1 MEFRTAYNPRKSSI
15 GLSPER
21 PVLLMGSCFTDAI
34 GERMRRGMWP
44 VCVNPC
50 GTLFNP
56 LSIARLVDMALSDEQ
71 PELFEAEGLW
81 RSWNFP
87 ATFACV
93 SRREALASM
102 RKALAGLREAVVNS
116 QAAIFTLGSALVYS
130 LVKNGSPVANC
141 HKMPSAMFC
150 RELWS
155 VAGLADVLRRCI
167 AAMRRYNPGVHVIL
181 TVSPVRHVRE
191 GFHDNALSK
200 ATLLLA
206 CRELEGECDYFPAF
220 EILNDD
226 LRDYRFYAED
236 LVHPSAVAEDYIYSA
251 FRRTYLSAEDDAL
264 LTEAGKLRS
273 RMEHRPLHS
282 DTRQAAEFRAA
293 TGRMLAEF
301 LAAHPAMRP

>member
-1 MEFRTAYNPRKSSI
+1 MEFRTVFTPRKSSFT
-15 GLSPER
+15 LSPER

-34 GERMRRGMWP
+34 GARMRRGMWP
-44 VCVNPC
+44 ASVNPC

-56 LSIARLVDMALSDEQ
+56 LSIARLVEMALGHTE
-71 PELFEAEGLW
+71 PELFEADGLW
-81 RSWNFP
+81 RSWDFP
-87 ATFACV
+87 ATFARG
-93 SRREALASM
+93 SRREALCVM
-102 RKALAGLREAVVNS
+102 QEALSELRQAVAAS

-130 LVKNGSPVANC
+130 LESTGQPVANC
-141 HKMPSAMFC
+141 HKMPAAMF
-150 RELWS
+150 RRGLRS
-155 VAGLADVLRRCI
+155 VEELADVLRRCI

-200 ATLLLA
+200 ASLLLA

-226 LRDYRFYAED
+226 LRDYRFYADD